1 MLRTMLLLALAL
13 PLLLN
18 GCTTTSPT
26 GKSASYH
33 LQMGAMHLGER
44 NYTAA
49 LQELLEAE
57 KLDDENPELLYNLG
71 LAYLGKRR
79 PDLAEPKFLKAINL
93 KPNYSTARNGLG
105 VTYMELKRWD
115 QAIQQFKLVKDDLL
129 YEQHDSAVVNLG
141 LAYLGKGDYDKAL
154 DELNDVRAANPR
166 NPVVRVAIGRVLAA
180 QGKTDQS
187 IAEFRKALDYY
198 PDYPMA
204 HYHLGLGLMKS
215 DLVAARHAFK
225 EVVRLAPDA
234 EIGRSAQEYLEL
246 LK

>member
-1 MLRTMLLLALAL
+1 MLRPMLLLALAL

-18 GCTTTSPT
+18 GCVTTSPA
-26 GKSASYH
+26 GKTASYH

-57 KLDDENPELLYNLG
+57 KLDSDNPELLYNLG

-79 PDLAEPKFLKAINL
+79 PELAEPKFLKAISL
-93 KPNYSTARNGLG
+93 KPNYSTARNDLG
-105 VTYMELKRWD
+105 VTYMEMKRWD
-115 QAIQQFKLVKDDLL
+115 NAIQQLKMVKDDLL
-129 YEQHDSAVVNLG
+129 YEQHDSAVINLG
-141 LAYLGKGDYDKAL
+141 LAYLGKGEYAKAL

-166 NPVVRVAIGRVLAA
+166 SPVVRVAIGRVLAA
-180 QGKTDQS
+180 QEKTAQA
-187 IAEFRKALDYY
+187 IAEFRKALEFY

-204 HYHLGLGLMKS
+204 HYHLGLTLMKS
-215 DLVAARHAFK
+215 DLVSARQAFR
-225 EVVRLAPDA
+225 EVIRLVPES
-234 EIGRSAQEYLEL
+234 EISRNAQEYLEL